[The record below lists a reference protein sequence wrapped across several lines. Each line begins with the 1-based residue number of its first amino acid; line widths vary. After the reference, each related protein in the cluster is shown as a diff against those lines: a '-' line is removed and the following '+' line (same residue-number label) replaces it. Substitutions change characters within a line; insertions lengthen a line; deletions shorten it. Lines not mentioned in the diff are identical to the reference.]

1 MAEVA
6 ARPRATAWLAGLAY
20 QIPIPPDPDDRESGA
35 YLVSSGAVKP
45 ADFDAQIAKGGRAL
59 LLGLTA
65 EEIAQWSPVK
75 LAAAPTNGCYASRIE
90 KLPPELNGLSN
101 GDWAWHGALAFTAFT
116 EPAADGNEA
125 LRVVRHGKGVL
136 VFWQTPPWTI
146 DADAKPY
153 LRTTKRR
160 ANAMLARLMGNLGFV
175 STALSVRY
183 GDVPVAEDDPYR
195 YYRW

>member
-1 MAEVA
+1 MEPREARGRPDERLLRLPHRETA
-6 ARPRATAWLAGLAY
+6 AGTERPLER
-20 QIPIPPDPDDRESGA
+20 R
-35 YLVSSGAVKP
+35 
-45 ADFDAQIAKGGRAL
+45 
-59 LLGLTA
+59 LGL
-65 EEIAQWSPVK
+65 
-75 LAAAPTNGCYASRIE
+75 
-90 KLPPELNGLSN
+90 
-101 GDWAWHGALAFTAFT
+101 FT
-116 EPAADGNEA
+116 EPATDGNEA

>member
-1 MAEVA
+1 MILGKNPHYVGNVTTQE
-6 ARPRATAWLAGLAY
+6 
-20 QIPIPPDPDDRESGA
+20 E
-35 YLVSSGAVKP
+35 K
-45 ADFDAQIAKGGRAL
+45 DALIAK
-59 LLGLTA
+59 
-65 EEIAQWSPVK
+65 
-75 LAAAPTNGCYASRIE
+75 Y
-90 KLPPELNGLSN
+90 
-101 GDWAWHGALAFTAFT
+101 
-116 EPAADGNEA
+116 GNEA
-125 LRVVRHGKGVL
+125 LRVVRYGKGVL

>member
-1 MAEVA
+1 M
-6 ARPRATAWLAGLAY
+6 
-20 QIPIPPDPDDRESGA
+20 
-35 YLVSSGAVKP
+35 KP

-116 EPAADGNEA
+116 EPATDGNEA